1 MRKRRDFITLLGGA
15 AATWPLAAR
24 GQQPG
29 RLVRIGFLSGGAGPN
44 PNVYGFQHGLR
55 QLGYVEGQN
64 LVLIYRWAAAQR
76 VPVVDLARELL
87 ELNVDVLAS
96 HTTEA
101 VVAIRSLDTAI
112 PVVMT
117 AISDPIGN
125 GLVASFAR
133 PGGNT
138 TGVTLFSN
146 ELAGKRLEMLNQLVP
161 QLRRVAILAE
171 RDRPPTA
178 TLVSETQAAAQ
189 TLRLALRTFEVR
201 PEEIADALR
210 SIDKERADA
219 VIVQQ
224 NLSFT
229 PHLRQIADLAISYR
243 LPTVHPTREFVEAGG
258 LLAYGPSLFA
268 LGERAGWYV
277 DRILKGT
284 KPGDLPVEPPTK
296 FEVINLKTAK
306 ALGLTVP
313 PSAARPRRRGDRV
326 RRREF
331 ITLLGGAARV
341 AARRAR
347 AAVGHSPGR
356 ILQRPLVRFRRAAAI
371 FLSQRPGGRR
381 LHNRLE
387 AQAADIVG
395 GSPQQFR
402 ACARARLEL
411 RRS

>member
-1 MRKRRDFITLLGGA
+1 MRRREFITLLGGA
-15 AATWPLAAR
+15 AAWPLAAR
-24 GQQPG
+24 AQQAS

-76 VPVVDLARELL
+76 ASVVDLAQELL

-101 VVAIRSLDTAI
+101 IAAIRSLNAAV

-117 AISDPIGN
+117 AISDPIGS

-138 TGVTLFSN
+138 SGVTLFSN
-146 ELAGKRLEMLNQLVP
+146 ELAGKRLEMLGQLVP
-161 QLRRVAILAE
+161 QFRRVAILAE

-178 TLVSETQAAAQ
+178 TLVSETQTAAHA
-189 TLRLALRTFEVR
+189 LNLALQTYEVR
-201 PEEIADALR
+201 PEEIAEALR
-210 SIDKERADA
+210 SIGQERADA

-229 PHLRQIADLAISYR
+229 PYLRQIADLAISYR

-258 LLAYGPSLFA
+258 LLAYGPNLFA
-268 LGERAGWYV
+268 LGERAAWYV

-284 KPGDLPVEPPTK
+284 KPADLPVEQPTK
-296 FEVINLKTAK
+296 FELILNLKTAK
-306 ALGLTVP
+306 ALGLQVP
-313 PSAARPRRRGDRV
+313 PS
-326 RRREF
+326 
-331 ITLLGGAARV
+331 LLAT
-341 AARRAR
+341 
-347 AAVGHSPGR
+347 
-356 ILQRPLVRFRRAAAI
+356 
-371 FLSQRPGGRR
+371 
-381 LHNRLE
+381 
-387 AQAADIVG
+387 AD
-395 GSPQQFR
+395 
-402 ACARARLEL
+402 EL
-411 RRS
+411 IE

>member
-1 MRKRRDFITLLGGA
+1 
-15 AATWPLAAR
+15 
-24 GQQPG
+24 
-29 RLVRIGFLSGGAGPN
+29 
-44 PNVYGFQHGLR
+44 
-55 QLGYVEGQN
+55 
-64 LVLIYRWAAAQR
+64 
-76 VPVVDLARELL
+76 
-87 ELNVDVLAS
+87 
-96 HTTEA
+96 
-101 VVAIRSLDTAI
+101 
-112 PVVMT
+112 MT

-146 ELAGKRLEMLNQLVP
+146 ELAGKRLEMLNQLVR

-189 TLRLALRTFEVR
+189 TLRVALQTFEVR
-201 PEEIADALR
+201 PEEIAEALR

-277 DRILKGT
+277 NRILKGRNR
-284 KPGDLPVEPPTK
+284 PI
-296 FEVINLKTAK
+296 FQSSNR
-306 ALGLTVP
+306 
-313 PSAARPRRRGDRV
+313 PSSR
-326 RRREF
+326 
-331 ITLLGGAARV
+331 
-341 AARRAR
+341 
-347 AAVGHSPGR
+347 
-356 ILQRPLVRFRRAAAI
+356 
-371 FLSQRPGGRR
+371 
-381 LHNRLE
+381 
-387 AQAADIVG
+387 
-395 GSPQQFR
+395 
-402 ACARARLEL
+402 
-411 RRS
+411 

>member
-1 MRKRRDFITLLGGA
+1 M
-15 AATWPLAAR
+15 AAR
-24 GQQPG
+24 AQQPG

-64 LVLIYRWAAAQR
+64 LVLIYRWAGAQR
-76 VPVVDLARELL
+76 APIVDLARELL

-101 VVAIRSLDTAI
+101 IAAIRSLNTAI

-201 PEEIADALR
+201 PEEIAEALR

-229 PHLRQIADLAISYR
+229 PICGDRRPRNQ
-243 LPTVHPTREFVEAGG
+243 LP
-258 LLAYGPSLFA
+258 LAYGSSDA
-268 LGERAGWYV
+268 GVRRSRRAPGLW
-277 DRILKGT
+277 T
-284 KPGDLPVEPPTK
+284 KPVCVGGARWLVCRPDSQGDETGRSSSRATDQVRGDSEPEDRKGSWPHHSRQ
-296 FEVINLKTAK
+296 VD
-306 ALGLTVP
+306 GCG
-313 PSAARPRRRGDRV
+313 RRGDRV
-326 RRREF
+326 NY
-331 ITLLGGAARV
+331 ARP
-341 AARRAR
+341 ALEGEA
-347 AAVGHSPGR
+347 G
-356 ILQRPLVRFRRAAAI
+356 
-371 FLSQRPGGRR
+371 LSLWLFAFG
-381 LHNRLE
+381 
-387 AQAADIVG
+387 
-395 GSPQQFR
+395 
-402 ACARARLEL
+402 LEL
-411 RRS
+411 DELLEGPDDQLFSL

>member
-1 MRKRRDFITLLGGA
+1 MALSFPCRPLPRRSSREAAGKAWQGRGRKPYQRPRLRRHTPIVVGSSTMSPMMQRRELITLLGGVA
-15 AATWPLAAR
+15 AWPLAAR
-24 GQQPG
+24 AQQPG

-76 VPVVDLARELL
+76 VRVVDLARELL
-87 ELNVDVLAS
+87 ELNVDILAS

-101 VVAIRSLDTAI
+101 IAAIRSLNTAI

-201 PEEIADALR
+201 PEEIAEALR
-210 SIDKERADA
+210 SIDRERADA

-284 KPGDLPVEPPTK
+284 KPVDLPVEQPTK
-296 FEVINLKTAK
+296 FEVILNLKTAK
-306 ALGLTVP
+306 ALGLTIP
-313 PSAARPRRRGDRV
+313 DKLMA
-326 RRREF
+326 
-331 ITLLGGAARV
+331 V
-341 AARRAR
+341 ADE
-347 AAVGHSPGR
+347 V
-356 ILQRPLVRFRRAAAI
+356 I
-371 FLSQRPGGRR
+371 
-381 LHNRLE
+381 E
-387 AQAADIVG
+387 
-395 GSPQQFR
+395 
-402 ACARARLEL
+402 
-411 RRS
+411 

>member
-1 MRKRRDFITLLGGA
+1 MQVQRWKRREVLALLAGA
-15 AATWPLAAR
+15 AAAWPPRALA
-24 GQQPG
+24 QQPG

-44 PNVYGFQHGLR
+44 PNVFGFQRGLR

-76 VPVVDLARELL
+76 ARLVDLARELL
-87 ELNVDVLAS
+87 ELKVDILAS

-101 VVAIRSLDTAI
+101 IVAIRSLDAAI

-117 AISDPIGN
+117 AISDPVGN

-146 ELAGKRLEMLNQLVP
+146 ELAGKRLDMLTQLVP
-161 QLRRVAILAE
+161 QLRRIALLAE
-171 RDRPPTA
+171 RDRPVTA

-189 TLRLALRTFEVR
+189 ALRLALQTFEVA
-201 PEEIADALR
+201 PDEIAEALR
-210 SIDKERADA
+210 AIDKERADA

-229 PHLRQIADLAISYR
+229 PHLRQIADLAFGYR

-268 LGERAGWYV
+268 LGERAAWYV

-284 KPGDLPVEPPTK
+284 KPADLPIEQPTK
-296 FEVINLKTAK
+296 LELILNLKTAR
-306 ALGLTVP
+306 AIGLTIP
-313 PSAARPRRRGDRV
+313 DK
-326 RRREF
+326 
-331 ITLLGGAARV
+331 LLTT
-341 AARRAR
+341 
-347 AAVGHSPGR
+347 
-356 ILQRPLVRFRRAAAI
+356 
-371 FLSQRPGGRR
+371 
-381 LHNRLE
+381 
-387 AQAADIVG
+387 ADEVV
-395 GSPQQFR
+395 
-402 ACARARLEL
+402 E
-411 RRS
+411 

>member
-1 MRKRRDFITLLGGA
+1 MRRREFITLLGGA
-15 AATWPLAAR
+15 AAWPLAAR
-24 GQQPG
+24 AQQAS

-76 VPVVDLARELL
+76 ASVVDLAQELL

-101 VVAIRSLDTAI
+101 IAAIRSLNAAV

-117 AISDPIGN
+117 AISDPIGS

-138 TGVTLFSN
+138 SGVTLFSN
-146 ELAGKRLEMLNQLVP
+146 ELAGKRLEMLGQLVP
-161 QLRRVAILAE
+161 QFRRVAILAE

-178 TLVSETQAAAQ
+178 TLVSETQTAAHA
-189 TLRLALRTFEVR
+189 LNLALQTYEVR
-201 PEEIADALR
+201 PEEIAEALR
-210 SIDKERADA
+210 SIGQERADA

-229 PHLRQIADLAISYR
+229 PYLRQIADLAISYR

-258 LLAYGPSLFA
+258 LLAYGPNLFA
-268 LGERAGWYV
+268 LGERAAWYV

-284 KPGDLPVEPPTK
+284 KPADLPVEQPTK
-296 FEVINLKTAK
+296 FELILNLKTAK
-306 ALGLTVP
+306 ALGLQVP
-313 PSAARPRRRGDRV
+313 PS
-326 RRREF
+326 
-331 ITLLGGAARV
+331 LLAT
-341 AARRAR
+341 
-347 AAVGHSPGR
+347 
-356 ILQRPLVRFRRAAAI
+356 
-371 FLSQRPGGRR
+371 
-381 LHNRLE
+381 
-387 AQAADIVG
+387 ADEVI
-395 GSPQQFR
+395 
-402 ACARARLEL
+402 E
-411 RRS
+411 

>member
-1 MRKRRDFITLLGGA
+1 MRFDHMRRRDFNTLLGGA
-15 AATWPLAAR
+15 VMWPLAAR
-24 GQQPG
+24 AQQPG
-29 RLVRIGFLSGGAGPN
+29 KFVRIGFLSGGAGPN

-64 LVLIYRWAAAQR
+64 LILIYRWAAAQR
-76 VPVVDLARELL
+76 ARVVDLARELL

-101 VVAIRSLDTAI
+101 IAAIRSLDTAI

-146 ELAGKRLEMLNQLVP
+146 ELAGKRLDMLNQLVP

-178 TLVSETQAAAQ
+178 TLVSETQTAS
-189 TLRLALRTFEVR
+189 RALGLVLQTFEVR
-201 PEEIADALR
+201 PEEIAEALR
-210 SIDKERADA
+210 SIDRERADA

-268 LGERAGWYV
+268 LGERAAWYV

-284 KPGDLPVEPPTK
+284 KPADLPVEQPTR
-296 FEVINLKTAK
+296 FELILNLKTAK
-306 ALGLTVP
+306 ALGLII
-313 PSAARPRRRGDRV
+313 SDK
-326 RRREF
+326 
-331 ITLLGGAARV
+331 LLAV
-341 AARRAR
+341 ADE
-347 AAVGHSPGR
+347 V
-356 ILQRPLVRFRRAAAI
+356 V
-371 FLSQRPGGRR
+371 
-381 LHNRLE
+381 E
-387 AQAADIVG
+387 
-395 GSPQQFR
+395 
-402 ACARARLEL
+402 
-411 RRS
+411 

>member
-1 MRKRRDFITLLGGA
+1 VNRRAFITLVGS
-15 AATWPLAAR
+15 AATWPMTAR
-24 GQQPG
+24 AQQAG

-44 PNVYGFQHGLR
+44 PNVYGFQQGLR

-76 VPVVDLARELL
+76 ASVVDLARELL
-87 ELNVDVLAS
+87 DLNVDVLAS

-101 VVAIRSLDTAI
+101 ITAIRSLNTAI

-146 ELAGKRLEMLNQLVP
+146 ELAGKRLAILNQVVP

-178 TLVSETQAAAQ
+178 TLVSETQTAAE
-189 TLRLALRTFEVR
+189 TLHLALQTFEVR

-210 SIDKERADA
+210 SIEQEHADA

-268 LGERAGWYV
+268 LGERGAWYV

-284 KPGDLPVEPPTK
+284 KPADLPVEQPTR
-296 FEVINLKTAK
+296 FELILNLKTAK
-306 ALGLTVP
+306 ALSLAVP
-313 PSAARPRRRGDRV
+313 DK
-326 RRREF
+326 
-331 ITLLGGAARV
+331 LLA
-341 AARRAR
+341 
-347 AAVGHSPGR
+347 
-356 ILQRPLVRFRRAAAI
+356 L
-371 FLSQRPGGRR
+371 
-381 LHNRLE
+381 
-387 AQAADIVG
+387 ADEVI
-395 GSPQQFR
+395 
-402 ACARARLEL
+402 E
-411 RRS
+411 

>member
-1 MRKRRDFITLLGGA
+1 MIGRRKFISLLGGA
-15 AATWPLAAR
+15 AAWPLPAR
-24 GQQPG
+24 AQQAG

-76 VPVVDLARELL
+76 APVVDLARELL

-101 VVAIRSLDTAI
+101 ITAIRSLNAAI

-117 AISDPIGN
+117 AISDPIGS

-146 ELAGKRLEMLNQLVP
+146 ELAGKRLAILNQVVP

-178 TLVSETQAAAQ
+178 TLVSETETAAE
-189 TLRLALRTFEVR
+189 TLHLALQTFEVR
-201 PEEIADALR
+201 PEEIPDALR
-210 SIDKERADA
+210 SIEQEHADA

-258 LLAYGPSLFA
+258 LLGYGPSLFA
-268 LGERAGWYV
+268 LGERGAWYV

-284 KPGDLPVEPPTK
+284 KPADLPVEQPTR
-296 FEVINLKTAK
+296 FELILNLKTAK
-306 ALGLTVP
+306 ALSLAVP
-313 PSAARPRRRGDRV
+313 DR
-326 RRREF
+326 
-331 ITLLGGAARV
+331 LLA
-341 AARRAR
+341 
-347 AAVGHSPGR
+347 
-356 ILQRPLVRFRRAAAI
+356 L
-371 FLSQRPGGRR
+371 
-381 LHNRLE
+381 
-387 AQAADIVG
+387 ADEVI
-395 GSPQQFR
+395 
-402 ACARARLEL
+402 E
-411 RRS
+411 

>member
-1 MRKRRDFITLLGGA
+1 MRRREFITLLGGA
-15 AATWPLAAR
+15 VAGWPLVAL
-24 GQQPG
+24 GQQAS

-76 VPVVDLARELL
+76 APIVDLARELL

-101 VVAIRSLDTAI
+101 ISAIRSLNTAI

-178 TLVSETQAAAQ
+178 TLVSETQAAGTAAGVVLYFGLALIVTARVRNPIVRAIAWIVAVVAPALRRPALAALPRRCTSPPTSRSAVLLG
-189 TLRLALRTFEVR
+189 TLRCLAVLPFVVRT
-201 PEEIADALR
+201 
-210 SIDKERADA
+210 A
-219 VIVQQ
+219 VAV
-224 NLSFT
+224 
-229 PHLRQIADLAISYR
+229 A
-243 LPTVHPTREFVEAGG
+243 
-258 LLAYGPSLFA
+258 
-268 LGERAGWYV
+268 
-277 DRILKGT
+277 
-284 KPGDLPVEPPTK
+284 
-296 FEVINLKTAK
+296 
-306 ALGLTVP
+306 
-313 PSAARPRRRGDRV
+313 RRRKK
-326 RRREF
+326 
-331 ITLLGGAARV
+331 L
-341 AARRAR
+341 
-347 AAVGHSPGR
+347 AVKEPV
-356 ILQRPLVRFRRAAAI
+356 L
-371 FLSQRPGGRR
+371 
-381 LHNRLE
+381 
-387 AQAADIVG
+387 
-395 GSPQQFR
+395 
-402 ACARARLEL
+402 
-411 RRS
+411 

>member
-1 MRKRRDFITLLGGA
+1 VKRRTFISLIGGVA
-15 AATWPLAAR
+15 AAWPLPAR
-24 GQQPG
+24 AQQAG

-44 PNVYGFQHGLR
+44 LNVYGFQHGLR

-76 VPVVDLARELL
+76 APVIDLARELL

-101 VVAIRSLDTAI
+101 ITAIRSLDTAI

-146 ELAGKRLEMLNQLVP
+146 ELAGKRLAMLNQVVP

-178 TLVSETQAAAQ
+178 TLVSETQTAAE
-189 TLRLALRTFEVR
+189 TLHLALQTFEVR
-201 PEEIADALR
+201 PEEIPDALR
-210 SIDKERADA
+210 SIEQEHADA

-258 LLAYGPSLFA
+258 LLGYGPSLFA
-268 LGERAGWYV
+268 LGERGAWYV

-284 KPGDLPVEPPTK
+284 KPADLPVEQPTR
-296 FEVINLKTAK
+296 FELILNLKTAK
-306 ALGLTVP
+306 ALSLAVP
-313 PSAARPRRRGDRV
+313 DR
-326 RRREF
+326 
-331 ITLLGGAARV
+331 LLA
-341 AARRAR
+341 
-347 AAVGHSPGR
+347 
-356 ILQRPLVRFRRAAAI
+356 L
-371 FLSQRPGGRR
+371 
-381 LHNRLE
+381 
-387 AQAADIVG
+387 ADEVI
-395 GSPQQFR
+395 
-402 ACARARLEL
+402 E
-411 RRS
+411 